1 MNLTQHGK
9 DKINCFILCLHKNAS
24 KLLADNVQLQLIYSK
39 AIISFEQHNKQFAI
53 VEIEA
58 FASRTS
64 CYESLMLDDKCFG
77 DY

>member
-1 MNLTQHGK
+1 MNINEHGK
-9 DKINCFILCLHKNAS
+9 DKINCFILSLHKNAS
-24 KLLADNVQLQLIYSK
+24 KLLADDIQLQLLYNK
-39 AIISFEQHNKQFAI
+39 VIISFEQHNKQFAI